1 MGILNLLRGRQPAAG
16 PSSADLMFLAHAMA
30 GESVQVM
37 GLNDPALA
45 EWVRAGGMTASGAVV
60 NPLTALQNTT
70 VLRCV
75 SLISFSIGMLPLHL
89 QRKDDKT
96 KADDHPLF
104 KILHRKPNGWQTA
117 FEFRSLMQQ
126 RALTHGDAFA
136 LIVRTGRRVVQL
148 IPLSNDRVQVE
159 QNDDWSLTYRVRSD
173 GRGMRE
179 VAQGDVFHLRYGI
192 SSNGYTG
199 LSLVKQAAEAI
210 GLAQQVERATSRT
223 FQKGVMAGLALEH
236 PNQLSPEAYAR
247 LLASLTE
254 REGADNAGKSFIL
267 EEGMKLSAAPTTAKD
282 AQTVEQRKQQIEE
295 IARPFGVPRP
305 LLGVDDTSWGS
316 GIDVL
321 GQMFVQYGL
330 NPWFEAWQ
338 QAIER
343 DLLSDAEADIY
354 QAKFNPGG
362 LLRGSMAAQADFW
375 AKALGAGGQQA
386 FALPEEARQSFDW
399 PDVDPARLAPPLGAT
414 TGVANDP
421 AQTS

>member
-1 MGILNLLRGRQPAAG
+1 MGIFDRLRGRQPAA
-16 PSSADLMFLAHAMA
+16 SNADILRLAHAMA
-30 GESVQVM
+30 GETVQVA

-45 EWVRAGGMTASGAVV
+45 DWLKAGGMTASGAVV

-70 VLRCV
+70 VLRCI

-89 QRKDDKT
+89 QNKSNKQ
-96 KADDHPLF
+96 KAEDHPLF
-104 KILHRKPNGWQTA
+104 KILHRRPNRWQTA

-126 RALTHGDAFA
+126 RALSHGDAFA
-136 LIVRTGRRVVQL
+136 LIVRTGKRVVQL

-159 QNDDWSLTYRVRSD
+159 QNSDWSLTYRVRSD
-173 GRGMRE
+173 DRGMRE
-179 VAQGDVFHLRYGI
+179 VPQSDVFHLRYGL
-192 SSNGYTG
+192 SANGYTG

-236 PNQLSPEAYAR
+236 PNKLSNEAYDR
-247 LLASLTE
+247 LMASLSS

-343 DLLSDAEADIY
+343 DLLTDAEADIY

-399 PDVDPARLAPPLGAT
+399 PDVDPAKLAPPLGTT
-414 TGVANDP
+414 TGGANDP
-421 AQTS
+421 AQTT